1 MQRYNRQKW
10 RRGFKELNCVKK
22 EKRKFVDF
30 ALQLELST
38 MSEISELILL
48 LNKQHQEQNKQ
59 HQEQMAVLR
68 DEHREQNKQYQE
80 QNKQHQEQMTM
91 LQEQLKILQSSL
103 NNPRE
108 NVPTP
113 MASFQPFDSTS
124 ELWTDYL
131 ARFRTF
137 VTANSIPDNKQAQI
151 FLTNQSNSVYKML
164 SNLAAQQQPVKSIH
178 ELTMNDIQT
187 FMAEQFDPKRFVV
200 RERFK
205 FWSDMKRKPG
215 ESIPELASRIRQDAA
230 TCDFQSIKD
239 PLDEALRTKFICSVD
254 NEAVLKTLFKLKDD
268 ELKFSNAIRVAQEV
282 EEAAK
287 VAKETVHGQPST
299 SVQKVYHAKSKT
311 SKTQEKKTACF
322 RCGNSGHFSKACPHI
337 KAICSFCKKTGH
349 LQSVC
354 MSRLRDNKLV
364 KQQVKLVHKVQCSVS
379 LIYQTIRLNDHRIKF
394 EIDSGASDTFCCE
407 ATWQTLGKPILQPVS
422 VQYQVAEG
430 SPLPVVGQFQ
440 STASIDG
447 KSPDVTFPVIV
458 TKVPNL
464 NLLGRLAMMKLKL
477 TNLTDHLAD
486 TSFDGEEMEDDVDS
500 VCLVRTISRQIN
512 PDNPLLVVRETAKDP
527 ILSQLM
533 RFVKEGW
540 PHAFSE
546 ELKDFKKLENLLS
559 TENGCVFYGLRV
571 IIPSTLRN
579 HILKLL
585 HLGHFGMQRMKQL
598 ARSTVYWPRI
608 DFDIE
613 DLCRKCTS
621 CGQFQNKPDKP
632 SIHPWMMPEK
642 PWSRLH
648 LDHAINF
655 LGRNWLVLVDAY
667 SKYPCIHP
675 TTSTSSKCTTAILE
689 QEFAH
694 FGYPH
699 TLVTDNA
706 TTFMSQEFQAWC
718 KQRGIVHLTGAPY
731 HPATNGAAERLI
743 QSFKQALRKSS
754 LPPKEA
760 LQEFL
765 MQYRRIPFAS
775 GLSPSELLNG
785 RRIRTKIDTL
795 VPSIPHLLQGRQSRQ
810 ASKHSNA
817 EDSEVVSKVE
827 HHYTLGDPCYALYF
841 GPRRDRDP
849 RWVPAIVTKVHGTR
863 SVNVRVIPRGPTW
876 RRHLDQLRP
885 RYGSDQDDDPCEIP
899 TSVLST
905 ETLPAGTDH
914 ASSSSSMNQR
924 NNPRLPTGDEY
935 GRHNLRRSARTKR
948 PPKKYCC

>member
-1 MQRYNRQKW
+1 
-10 RRGFKELNCVKK
+10 
-22 EKRKFVDF
+22 
-30 ALQLELST
+30 

-48 LNKQHQEQNKQ
+48 LNKQ

-68 DEHREQNKQYQE
+68 DEHREQNKQ
-80 QNKQHQEQMTM
+80 HQEQMTM
-91 LQEQLKILQSSL
+91 LQEQLKTLQSSL

-205 FWSDMKRKPG
+205 FWSDMKPKPG
-215 ESIPELASRIRQDAA
+215 ETIPELASRIRQDAA

-364 KQQVKLVHKVQCSVS
+364 KLVHKV
-379 LIYQTIRLNDHRIKF
+379 RIKF

-477 TNLTDHLAD
+477 TNLTDH
-486 TSFDGEEMEDDVDS
+486 F
-500 VCLVRTISRQIN
+500 
-512 PDNPLLVVRETAKDP
+512 REKIFHWT
-527 ILSQLM
+527 
-533 RFVKEGW
+533 
-540 PHAFSE
+540 
-546 ELKDFKKLENLLS
+546 
-559 TENGCVFYGLRV
+559 YGL
-571 IIPSTLRN
+571 N
-579 HILKLL
+579 LKLNL
-585 HLGHFGMQRMKQL
+585 FS
-598 ARSTVYWPRI
+598 RSQ
-608 DFDIE
+608 
-613 DLCRKCTS
+613 DL
-621 CGQFQNKPDKP
+621 F
-632 SIHPWMMPEK
+632 H
-642 PWSRLH
+642 
-648 LDHAINF
+648 
-655 LGRNWLVLVDAY
+655 
-667 SKYPCIHP
+667 
-675 TTSTSSKCTTAILE
+675 
-689 QEFAH
+689 
-694 FGYPH
+694 
-699 TLVTDNA
+699 
-706 TTFMSQEFQAWC
+706 SQS
-718 KQRGIVHLTGAPY
+718 Y
-731 HPATNGAAERLI
+731 
-743 QSFKQALRKSS
+743 
-754 LPPKEA
+754 
-760 LQEFL
+760 
-765 MQYRRIPFAS
+765 
-775 GLSPSELLNG
+775 
-785 RRIRTKIDTL
+785 KI
-795 VPSIPHLLQGRQSRQ
+795 
-810 ASKHSNA
+810 
-817 EDSEVVSKVE
+817 
-827 HHYTLGDPCYALYF
+827 
-841 GPRRDRDP
+841 
-849 RWVPAIVTKVHGTR
+849 
-863 SVNVRVIPRGPTW
+863 
-876 RRHLDQLRP
+876 
-885 RYGSDQDDDPCEIP
+885 
-899 TSVLST
+899 
-905 ETLPAGTDH
+905 
-914 ASSSSSMNQR
+914 
-924 NNPRLPTGDEY
+924 
-935 GRHNLRRSARTKR
+935 
-948 PPKKYCC
+948 

>member
-1 MQRYNRQKW
+1 
-10 RRGFKELNCVKK
+10 
-22 EKRKFVDF
+22 
-30 ALQLELST
+30 

-48 LNKQHQEQNKQ
+48 LNKQHQEQMAVFRGE
-59 HQEQMAVLR
+59 HHEQMAVLR
-68 DEHREQNKQYQE
+68 GE
-80 QNKQHQEQMTM
+80 HQEQMTM

-215 ESIPELASRIRQDAA
+215 ETIPELASRIRQDAA

-311 SKTQEKKTACF
+311 SKTQEKETACF

-364 KQQVKLVHKVQCSVS
+364 KQLVHKVQCSVS
-379 LIYQTIRLNDHRIKF
+379 PIYQTIRLNDHRIKF

-422 VQYQVAEG
+422 LQYQVAEG

-512 PDNPLLVVRETAKDP
+512 SDNPLLVVRETAKDP

-546 ELKDFKKLENLLS
+546 ELKDFKKLENSLS

-613 DLCRKCTS
+613 NLCRKCTS

-675 TTSTSSKCTTAILE
+675 TTSTSSKSTTAILE

-810 ASKHSNA
+810 ASKYSNT

-827 HHYTLGDPCYALYF
+827 HHYSLGDPCYALYF

>member
-1 MQRYNRQKW
+1 
-10 RRGFKELNCVKK
+10 
-22 EKRKFVDF
+22 
-30 ALQLELST
+30 

-48 LNKQHQEQNKQ
+48 LNKQHQEQ
-59 HQEQMAVLR
+59 MAVLR
-68 DEHREQNKQYQE
+68 GE
-80 QNKQHQEQMTM
+80 HQEQMTM

-103 NNPRE
+103 NNLRE

-215 ESIPELASRIRQDAA
+215 ETIPELASRIRQDAA

-322 RCGNSGHFSKACPHI
+322 RCGNSGHFSKVCPHI

-354 MSRLRDNKLV
+354 MSRLRDNKF
-364 KQQVKLVHKVQCSVS
+364 VKLVHKVQCSVS
-379 LIYQTIRLNDHRIKF
+379 PIYQTIRLNDRRIKF

-440 STASIDG
+440 STASIDR

-477 TNLTDHLAD
+477 TNLTDH
-486 TSFDGEEMEDDVDS
+486 F
-500 VCLVRTISRQIN
+500 
-512 PDNPLLVVRETAKDP
+512 RENLSCAESTAKIEHVTTTGPENSLDAAC
-527 ILSQLM
+527 IQLCGE
-533 RFVKEGW
+533 FPTLFE
-540 PHAFSE
+540 
-546 ELKDFKKLENLLS
+546 
-559 TENGCVFYGLRV
+559 
-571 IIPSTLRN
+571 STL
-579 HILKLL
+579 
-585 HLGHFGMQRMKQL
+585 G
-598 ARSTVYWPRI
+598 
-608 DFDIE
+608 
-613 DLCRKCTS
+613 C
-621 CGQFQNKPDKP
+621 
-632 SIHPWMMPEK
+632 
-642 PWSRLH
+642 
-648 LDHAINF
+648 
-655 LGRNWLVLVDAY
+655 
-667 SKYPCIHP
+667 
-675 TTSTSSKCTTAILE
+675 
-689 QEFAH
+689 
-694 FGYPH
+694 
-699 TLVTDNA
+699 
-706 TTFMSQEFQAWC
+706 
-718 KQRGIVHLTGAPY
+718 
-731 HPATNGAAERLI
+731 
-743 QSFKQALRKSS
+743 
-754 LPPKEA
+754 
-760 LQEFL
+760 LQ
-765 MQYRRIPFAS
+765 
-775 GLSPSELLNG
+775 
-785 RRIRTKIDTL
+785 
-795 VPSIPHLLQGRQSRQ
+795 
-810 ASKHSNA
+810 
-817 EDSEVVSKVE
+817 
-827 HHYTLGDPCYALYF
+827 
-841 GPRRDRDP
+841 
-849 RWVPAIVTKVHGTR
+849 
-863 SVNVRVIPRGPTW
+863 
-876 RRHLDQLRP
+876 
-885 RYGSDQDDDPCEIP
+885 
-899 TSVLST
+899 
-905 ETLPAGTDH
+905 
-914 ASSSSSMNQR
+914 
-924 NNPRLPTGDEY
+924 
-935 GRHNLRRSARTKR
+935 
-948 PPKKYCC
+948 

>member
-1 MQRYNRQKW
+1 
-10 RRGFKELNCVKK
+10 
-22 EKRKFVDF
+22 
-30 ALQLELST
+30 

-59 HQEQMAVLR
+59 HQEQM
-68 DEHREQNKQYQE
+68 
-80 QNKQHQEQMTM
+80 TM
-91 LQEQLKILQSSL
+91 LQEQIKILQSSL

-215 ESIPELASRIRQDAA
+215 ETIPELASRIRQDAA

-287 VAKETVHGQPST
+287 VAKETVLGQPST

-364 KQQVKLVHKVQCSVS
+364 KQQMKLVHKIQCSVS
-379 LIYQTIRLNDHRIKF
+379 PIYQTIRLNDRRIKF

-407 ATWQTLGKPILQPVS
+407 ATWQTLGKPTLQPVTIR
-422 VQYQVAEG
+422 YQVAEG
-430 SPLPVVGQFQ
+430 SPLPIVGQFQ

-447 KSPDVTFPVIV
+447 NSPDVTFPVIV

-546 ELKDFKKLENLLS
+546 ELKDFKKLENSLS

-585 HLGHFGMQRMKQL
+585 HLGHFGMQQMKQL

-621 CGQFQNKPDKP
+621 CG
-632 SIHPWMMPEK
+632 
-642 PWSRLH
+642 
-648 LDHAINF
+648 
-655 LGRNWLVLVDAY
+655 
-667 SKYPCIHP
+667 
-675 TTSTSSKCTTAILE
+675 
-689 QEFAH
+689 
-694 FGYPH
+694 
-699 TLVTDNA
+699 
-706 TTFMSQEFQAWC
+706 
-718 KQRGIVHLTGAPY
+718 
-731 HPATNGAAERLI
+731 
-743 QSFKQALRKSS
+743 
-754 LPPKEA
+754 
-760 LQEFL
+760 
-765 MQYRRIPFAS
+765 
-775 GLSPSELLNG
+775 
-785 RRIRTKIDTL
+785 
-795 VPSIPHLLQGRQSRQ
+795 
-810 ASKHSNA
+810 
-817 EDSEVVSKVE
+817 
-827 HHYTLGDPCYALYF
+827 
-841 GPRRDRDP
+841 
-849 RWVPAIVTKVHGTR
+849 
-863 SVNVRVIPRGPTW
+863 
-876 RRHLDQLRP
+876 
-885 RYGSDQDDDPCEIP
+885 
-899 TSVLST
+899 
-905 ETLPAGTDH
+905 
-914 ASSSSSMNQR
+914 
-924 NNPRLPTGDEY
+924 
-935 GRHNLRRSARTKR
+935 
-948 PPKKYCC
+948 

>member
-1 MQRYNRQKW
+1 
-10 RRGFKELNCVKK
+10 
-22 EKRKFVDF
+22 
-30 ALQLELST
+30 

-48 LNKQHQEQNKQ
+48 LNKQ

-68 DEHREQNKQYQE
+68 DEHREQNKQ
-80 QNKQHQEQMTM
+80 HQEQMTM
-91 LQEQLKILQSSL
+91 LQEQLKTLQSSL

-205 FWSDMKRKPG
+205 FWSDIKRKPG
-215 ESIPELASRIRQDAA
+215 ETIPELASRIRQDAA

-322 RCGNSGHFSKACPHI
+322 RYGNSGHFSKACPHI

-364 KQQVKLVHKVQCSVS
+364 KLVHKVQCSVS
-379 LIYQTIRLNDHRIKF
+379 LIYQTIRLNDRRIKF

-447 KSPDVTFPVIV
+447 KSPDVTF
-458 TKVPNL
+458 
-464 NLLGRLAMMKLKL
+464 
-477 TNLTDHLAD
+477 
-486 TSFDGEEMEDDVDS
+486 
-500 VCLVRTISRQIN
+500 Q
-512 PDNPLLVVRETAKDP
+512 
-527 ILSQLM
+527 
-533 RFVKEGW
+533 
-540 PHAFSE
+540 
-546 ELKDFKKLENLLS
+546 
-559 TENGCVFYGLRV
+559 
-571 IIPSTLRN
+571 
-579 HILKLL
+579 
-585 HLGHFGMQRMKQL
+585 
-598 ARSTVYWPRI
+598 
-608 DFDIE
+608 
-613 DLCRKCTS
+613 LCRIYC
-621 CGQFQNKPDKP
+621 NDRAR
-632 SIHPWMMPEK
+632 HYN
-642 PWSRLH
+642 WSRKL
-648 LDHAINF
+648 F
-655 LGRNWLVLVDAY
+655 TCGMY
-667 SKYPCIHP
+667 SI
-675 TTSTSSKCTTAILE
+675 
-689 QEFAH
+689 
-694 FGYPH
+694 
-699 TLVTDNA
+699 
-706 TTFMSQEFQAWC
+706 MW
-718 KQRGIVHLTGAPY
+718 R
-731 HPATNGAAERLI
+731 
-743 QSFKQALRKSS
+743 
-754 LPPKEA
+754 
-760 LQEFL
+760 
-765 MQYRRIPFAS
+765 
-775 GLSPSELLNG
+775 
-785 RRIRTKIDTL
+785 
-795 VPSIPHLLQGRQSRQ
+795 
-810 ASKHSNA
+810 
-817 EDSEVVSKVE
+817 VS
-827 HHYTLGDPCYALYF
+827 YF
-841 GPRRDRDP
+841 
-849 RWVPAIVTKVHGTR
+849 I
-863 SVNVRVIPRGPTW
+863 
-876 RRHLDQLRP
+876 
-885 RYGSDQDDDPCEIP
+885 
-899 TSVLST
+899 
-905 ETLPAGTDH
+905 
-914 ASSSSSMNQR
+914 
-924 NNPRLPTGDEY
+924 
-935 GRHNLRRSARTKR
+935 
-948 PPKKYCC
+948 